1 MDHKEYFLSCIQRWG
16 SNWRDEAYKF
26 AHSWQGLYS
35 AMCKEAVNGSPFD
48 SDRGYE
54 PEDLAGIYDKVM
66 RNLDYAKSCLNW
78 LMDNYDLVIT
88 DNDHMVSGAISTAE
102 GEDGD
107 EKMQLRICGTY
118 VAD

>member
-16 SNWRDEAYKF
+16 SNWRQEAWKF
-26 AHSWQGLYS
+26 AHSRQGLYP
-35 AMCKEAVNGSPFD
+35 AMCNGAVDGNPFRSD
-48 SDRGYE
+48 SEYE
-54 PEDLAGIYDKVM
+54 PEDLAEIYAKVM

-78 LMDNYDLVIT
+78 LMDNYELVIT
-88 DNDHMVSGAISTAE
+88 DNDRMVDGAITTAE

>member
-16 SNWRDEAYKF
+16 SNWRDEAYKY
-26 AHSWQGLYS
+26 AHNRQGLYS

-48 SDRGYE
+48 SDSGYE

-66 RNLDYAKSCLNW
+66 RNFDYAKSCLNW
-78 LMDNYDLVIT
+78 LMDNYELVIT
-88 DNDHMVSGAISTAE
+88 DNDHMVSGAIMTAE
-102 GEDGD
+102 GEDDD
-107 EKMQLRICGTY
+107 EKMLLRICGTY